1 MAETLYRTEILLEP
15 AQHQA
20 LAEIAQREGRTI
32 SDIAREM
39 IGEKLAERQ
48 PAQPAEKDK
57 YLALLDRIRQHRE
70 AILADRGGQ
79 PLDFDAV
86 EEINKLREERDV
98 ELVATSHDN
107 SH

>member
-20 LAEIAQREGRTI
+20 LAEMAQREGRTI

-48 PAQPAEKDK
+48 PAPAPNGDQ

-86 EEINKLREERDV
+86 EEINKMREERDV
-98 ELVATSHDN
+98 ELVAASHDN